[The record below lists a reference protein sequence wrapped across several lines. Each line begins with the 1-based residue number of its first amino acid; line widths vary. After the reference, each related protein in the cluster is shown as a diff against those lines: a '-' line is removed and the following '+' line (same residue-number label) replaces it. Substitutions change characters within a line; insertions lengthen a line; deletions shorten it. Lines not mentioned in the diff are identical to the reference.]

1 MKTIVIESDKEGN
14 AKISVSELKELLA
27 EAYNAGYKDGQR
39 DYTTIWYQPHYV
51 PTVGQ
56 PNWYDDK
63 FKYGK
68 YEITCSNSKDDLSFS
83 SMAKQRGD

>member
-1 MKTIVIESDKEGN
+1 MKTIVIESDKDGN

-39 DYTTIWYQPHYV
+39 DYTTIWYQPITYPSNGLANTPWWEQV
-51 PTVGQ
+51 
-56 PNWYDDK
+56 
-63 FKYGK
+63 K
-68 YEITCSNSKDDLSFS
+68 YEVTCNNSNDDLSFS